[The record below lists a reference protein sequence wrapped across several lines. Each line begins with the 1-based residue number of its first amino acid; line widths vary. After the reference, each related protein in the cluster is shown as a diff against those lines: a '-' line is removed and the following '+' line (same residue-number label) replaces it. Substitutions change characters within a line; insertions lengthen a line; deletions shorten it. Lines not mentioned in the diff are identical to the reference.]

1 MATHSSILVWFPDL
15 RAPMDRGAW
24 RATARGRK
32 ESHTTE
38 QLNSDKAFVIKG
50 AAGCNGETAARCVAS
65 KPRRLTLTY
74 ICFLSIFTSFPKTP
88 ANQPLLSVA
97 CGSQAQTQLSKLAP
111 ISTDHVASGVA
122 DTDSPRKVCDNSTQ
136 SFCHRG
142 HSNMLAL
149 LLV

>member
-50 AAGCNGETAARCVAS
+50 AAGCNGETTGRCIAS
-65 KPRRLTLTY
+65 EPRRLTLTY
-74 ICFLSIFTSFPKTP
+74 ICFLSIVTSFTKTP
-88 ANQPLLSVA
+88 ADQPLLSV
-97 CGSQAQTQLSKLAP
+97 
-111 ISTDHVASGVA
+111 
-122 DTDSPRKVCDNSTQ
+122 DTTE
-136 SFCHRG
+136 
-142 HSNMLAL
+142 AT
-149 LLV
+149 